1 MVKKI
6 IYCTLWS
13 IGLFVSTFY
22 SIICKE
28 QSFAFDGKMLVD
40 VASSHIFPM
49 IMAMTLY
56 LLDVMYSLS
65 IKKSYNDSLIQWIL
79 GTIII
84 FMGCFVT
91 SLLVNNNIWG
101 WFFFCIAWLSLT
113 VLKFQTT
120 DNKESVP
127 YIITED

>member
-1 MVKKI
+1 MIKKI

-13 IGLFVSTFY
+13 IALFVSTFY

-28 QSFAFDGKMLVD
+28 HSFVFDGKMLLD
-40 VASSHIFPM
+40 IASSHILPM
-49 IMAMTLY
+49 VMAMTLY
-56 LLDVMYSLS
+56 LLDVMYGLS
-65 IKKSYNDSLIQWIL
+65 IKKSDNANLIQWIL
-79 GTIII
+79 GTIIV

-91 SLLVNNNIWG
+91 SLLVNDNIWG

-120 DNKESVP
+120 EGKENIP